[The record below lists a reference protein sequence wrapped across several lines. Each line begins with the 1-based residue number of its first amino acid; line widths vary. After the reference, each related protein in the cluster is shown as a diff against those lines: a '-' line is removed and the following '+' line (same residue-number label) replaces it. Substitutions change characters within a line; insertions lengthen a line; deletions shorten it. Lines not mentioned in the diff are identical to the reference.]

1 MGGKNILFFS
11 FATVVTSVTLASKFR
26 KTTTKEN
33 KEEAYKCVEQKC
45 KEYYNIRYNIIQNIQ
60 KQDVCYDIVFVSF
73 LSIVFIIRN
82 TNLHAYPI

>member
-11 FATVVTSVTLASKFR
+11 FATIVTSVTLASKFR

-45 KEYYNIRYNIIQNIQ
+45 KEYYNITYGII
-60 KQDVCYDIVFVSF
+60 
-73 LSIVFIIRN
+73 
-82 TNLHAYPI
+82 